1 MDSYH
6 RDFMPLMMEDEL
18 PDPLPHWSCMKPI
31 PTSQPRKWH
40 AKVGLN
46 ERKQCIRLIATML
59 NGDLEDPNVLDDHER
74 IHKQISI
81 ARKEERDLFEMA
93 TSTSEYFRLWR
104 ERTTEV
110 SYMKDELL
118 DQEDDVTIDQQ
129 VQTMLEE
136 NAIDQR
142 RGFRPRPI
150 DFPRPNIP
158 CDANDPCK
166 LRLMNLKHRR
176 NAKMAR
182 KETKNVANVTVTEDQ
197 GYNIEDVLQNLEI
210 SEASSKKSK
219 RKKKKKKKSDPKIN
233 DQQDKEQTDA
243 QDQQDPN
250 PDPADEYEEPILN
263 KNGLELSS
271 GPECSTCFEPRIRS
285 FLLWPCGHATFCEKC
300 ATYFCDSEDKRC
312 PTCRATITGKVR
324 VFS

>member
-1 MDSYH
+1 MNSS
-6 RDFMPLMMEDEL
+6 RDFMPFMTENEL
-18 PDPLPHWSCMKPI
+18 PDPLPHWSFMKPI
-31 PTSQPRKWH
+31 PTRQPRKWH
-40 AKVGLN
+40 NGEIGLD
-46 ERKQCIRLIATML
+46 ERKQCIRLLATML

-150 DFPRPNIP
+150 DFPRPNIS
-158 CDANDPCK
+158 CDANDHTK

-197 GYNIEDVLQNLEI
+197 GYNIEDVLQNLEV
-210 SEASSKKSK
+210 SESSSTSKKSK
-219 RKKKKKKKSDPKIN
+219 RTKKRKAKKAKKKSE
-233 DQQDKEQTDA
+233 QEDKKQNST
-243 QDQQDPN
+243 QDQDD
-250 PDPADEYEEPILN
+250 PDPTLDNKEPLGN
-263 KNGLELSS
+263 KNVLEPLHGLD
-271 GPECSTCFEPRIRS
+271 CSTCFEPRTRT
-285 FLLWPCGHATFCEKC
+285 FLLLPCGHATFCEKC
-300 ATYFCDSEDKRC
+300 ATYFLRK
-312 PTCRATITGKVR
+312 
-324 VFS
+324 